1 MNPDQAWN
9 PAILVVEDDPIIGEL
24 LKLRL
29 EAARY
34 RPYWAQ
40 TGEDALAL
48 IHEVRPALVLLDLG
62 LPRIDGFQVLTE
74 IRRQAVF
81 ARTPVVVLTAR
92 HNAADVQRAL
102 KLGANDFMAKPFDAA
117 VLMARLAKHLAARPR
132 VAPGAH

>member
-1 MNPDQAWN
+1 MTPDHAWN
-9 PAILVVEDDPIIGEL
+9 PVILVVEDDPIIGEL

-34 RPYWAQ
+34 RPHWVQ
-40 TGEDALAL
+40 SGEQALSV
-48 IHEVRPALVLLDLG
+48 IHEVQPSLVLLDLG
-62 LPRIDGFQVLTE
+62 LPRMDGFQVLTE

-92 HNAADVQRAL
+92 HNVADVQRAL

-117 VLMARLAKHLAARPR
+117 ALLNRLTKHLAARAKTPTG
-132 VAPGAH
+132 PN

>member
-1 MNPDQAWN
+1 MTPDQAWS

-34 RPYWAQ
+34 RPYWVQ
-40 TGEDALAL
+40 SGEEALST
-48 IHEVRPALVLLDLG
+48 IHDVKPALVLLDLG
-62 LPRIDGFQVLTE
+62 LPRMDGFQVLTE

-92 HNAADVQRAL
+92 HNVADVQRAL
-102 KLGANDFMAKPFDAA
+102 KLGANDFMAKPFDAQ
-117 VLMARLAKHLAARPR
+117 VLLARLAKHLAARPKAAAGPR
-132 VAPGAH
+132 